1 MNRTFEYR
9 LRVGRAGHV
18 RLGALVE
25 GQRLL
30 YNAALQER
38 RDAWR
43 LAGRSISLFDQ
54 TRSLTECRRD
64 LPDITAVPVALQRG
78 TLRRVD
84 RAYKAFFRRCKAGG
98 KPGFP
103 RFKGF
108 GRFHTLEWTE
118 YKGIR
123 FDTGTGRLTSQA
135 FGTLRARV
143 HRPFPEGASIRSIR
157 LVRDVK
163 GWKVQLAVRMQTPAK
178 RPVRTAAG
186 LDFGLTHL
194 ATVSDGARIANPRAG
209 RDAAAVLRRRQRHLA
224 RCRRGSKGRRRAVH
238 GVQRAHAK
246 AANVRRTWHR
256 QQAAKLVERF
266 DLVAMEDLN
275 VKGLAR
281 GMLAKSVHDAGWG
294 HFTKAIADKAESA
307 GSSVVF
313 VDPRGTTQQ
322 CSGCGATVPKTLS
335 DRWHRCGCGVSMDR
349 DEHAARNVLY
359 RAGVRPG
366 GRNVG
371 AVGPCVV
378 TTTVSERTA
387 A

>member
-1 MNRTFEYR
+1 MNRTYEYR
-9 LRVGRAGHV
+9 LRVSRSGHE
-18 RLGALVE
+18 RLAALVE

-38 RDAWR
+38 RDAYR
-43 LAGRSISLFDQ
+43 LAGKTITLYDQ
-54 TRSLTECRRD
+54 MRSLTECRRD
-64 LPDITAVPVALQRG
+64 LPDMAAVPVKLQRG

-103 RFKGF
+103 RFKGY
-108 GRFHTLEWTE
+108 GRFHTLEWAE
-118 YKGIR
+118 PGGIR
-123 FDTGTGRLTSQA
+123 FDAGSGRLTSAA

-143 HRPFPEGASIRSIR
+143 HRPLPDDASIKAVR

-163 GWKVQLAVRMQTPAK
+163 GWKVQLAVRTAAPAK
-178 RPVRTAAG
+178 RPVRTATG
-186 LDFGLTHL
+186 LDFGLSHL
-194 ATVSDGARIANPRAG
+194 ATLSNGERIANPRAG

-224 RCRRGSKGRRRAVH
+224 RCRRGSKGRRRAVA

-256 QQAAKLVERF
+256 QQAARLVKRF
-266 DLVAMEDLN
+266 DLVALEDLN

-281 GMLAKSVHDAGWG
+281 GMHAKAVHDAGWG
-294 HFTKAIADKAESA
+294 HFAKAIADKAESA

-313 VDPRGTTQQ
+313 VDARGTTQD
-322 CSGCGATVPKTLS
+322 CSGCGAVVPKTLAE
-335 DRWHRCGCGVSMDR
+335 RWHSCGCGVSMDR
-349 DEHAARNVLY
+349 DENAARNVLN
-359 RAGVRPG
+359 RAVVRPG

-371 AVGPCVV
+371 AVGPCVLAI
-378 TTTVSERTA
+378 TVGARA
-387 A
+387 AA